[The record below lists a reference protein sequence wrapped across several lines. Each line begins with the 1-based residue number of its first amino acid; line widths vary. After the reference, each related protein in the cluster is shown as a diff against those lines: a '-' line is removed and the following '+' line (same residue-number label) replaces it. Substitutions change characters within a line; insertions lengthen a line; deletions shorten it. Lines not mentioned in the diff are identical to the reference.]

1 MATVGN
7 VTHIPSAAN
16 NSGSV
21 TFNHTSN
28 SDTLEVSVLTADGA
42 GGVVP
47 SGVTVDGAAMSLI
60 GSITDGGGGHFAASQ
75 WGKAGVTTSG
85 SRTIVVTWPGS
96 AAQAAG
102 CDMVARSIIGA
113 DQTTPFN
120 TGGTGANAANS
131 TPSVTCNSTSGQLVV
146 GGVITFSTSI
156 TSGGND
162 FVDNNLGALGFTSAA
177 GDHSTASG
185 STTSFTWTET
195 GVQGNGWAAVAVSVN
210 DAAAGTPPPGQPWQQ
225 KAQQG
230 VFVCT

>member
-7 VTHIPSAAN
+7 ITHVPSAAN

-28 SDTLEVSVLTADGA
+28 ANTLEVMVLTADGA

-47 SGVTVDGAAMSLI
+47 SGVSVDGVSMSLI

-75 WGKAGVTTSG
+75 WGKAGVTSSG
-85 SRTIVVTWPGS
+85 SRTIVVTWPGL

-120 TGGTGANAANS
+120 TGGTGASQANS
-131 TPSVTCNSTSGQLVV
+131 TPSVTASSTSGQLVV
-146 GGVITFSTSI
+146 GGAITFSTSI

-162 FVDNNLGALGFTSAA
+162 FIDNNLGALGFTSAA
-177 GDHSTASG
+177 GDHSTAAG
-185 STTSFTWTET
+185 STTSFSWTEA
-195 GVQGNGWAAVAVSVN
+195 GVQGNGWGAVAVSVN
-210 DAAAGTPPPGQPWQQ
+210 DASGGSANAIAWIT
-225 KAQQG
+225 
-230 VFVCT
+230 

>member
-7 VTHIPSAAN
+7 ITHVPSANN

-21 TFNHTSN
+21 TFSHTSN
-28 SDTLEVSVLTADGA
+28 SNTLEVMVLTADGA

-47 SGVTVDGAAMSLI
+47 SGVTAAGAAMTLI
-60 GSITDGGGGHFAASQ
+60 GSITDGAGGHFAASQ
-75 WGKAGVTTSG
+75 WGLAGVATSG
-85 SRTIVVTWPGS
+85 ALSIVVTWAGS

-102 CDMVARSIIGA
+102 CDMASRSIIGA

-131 TPSVTCNSTSGQLVV
+131 TPSVTANSTSGQLVV

-162 FVDNNLGALGFTSAA
+162 FIDNNLGALGFTSAA
-177 GDHSTASG
+177 GDHSTAAG
-185 STTSFTWTET
+185 STTSFSWTET
-195 GVQGNGWAAVAVSVN
+195 GVAGTGWAAVAVSVN
-210 DAAAGTPPPGQPWQQ
+210 DTAASTPMGPKLIFQNP
-225 KAQQG
+225 
-230 VFVCT
+230 